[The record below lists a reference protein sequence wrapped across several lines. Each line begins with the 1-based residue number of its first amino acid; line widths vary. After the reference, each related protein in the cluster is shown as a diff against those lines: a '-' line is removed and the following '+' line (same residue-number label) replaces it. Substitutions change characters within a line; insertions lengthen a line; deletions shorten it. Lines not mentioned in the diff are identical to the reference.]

1 MNRES
6 IKSYI
11 KKAKPELKESSIKQ
25 YISSISSL
33 SKLAGVEKDS
43 KSMNWAND
51 YTKVLGVLGEMESI
65 HTRRNKSAHLLSI
78 MQWDPNF
85 QENQAWQKYK
95 KYNEDLNDT
104 VQKGYESHVK
114 TEKQKENWIT
124 KEDIDAIIEVERA
137 GLDPQVWNCP
147 KNMLTPAMNRQ
158 FQDYLLLKLYAEMP
172 SRNDFANVK
181 LITVL
186 DYKNTSPDDRQNYL
200 VLQRDNFH
208 FKIHEWK
215 TKSGKTDVR
224 TLSIS
229 PELQK
234 DMRKLFMKQPH
245 RKYLFY
251 QYTPYSGEYVPMQR
265 ANLGKRLRTI
275 FKKYYPDKNIA
286 SNMMRHILLSDHYK
300 DVDLVGSGTKSM
312 QYGHTITTGMKYAVK
327 EE

>member
-6 IKSYI
+6 IKSYLL
-11 KKAKPELKESSIKQ
+11 KARPDLKESSIKQ

-33 SKLAGVEKDS
+33 SKLVGVEKDTKNMDWS
-43 KSMNWAND
+43 ND
-51 YTKVLGVLGEMESI
+51 YNKVLGKIKEIESI

-78 MQWDPNF
+78 MQWDPNYL
-85 QENQAWQKYK
+85 ESKAWQQYK
-95 KYNEDLNDT
+95 KYNEDINDT
-104 VQKGYESHVK
+104 VQKGYESHK
-114 TEKQKENWIT
+114 MTDKQKENWIT

-137 GLDPQVWNCP
+137 GLEPDVWNCP
-147 KNMLTPAMNRQ
+147 KNMLDPNKNRR

-181 LITVL
+181 LITVM
-186 DYKNTSPDDRQNYL
+186 DYKNTHPDDRQNYL
-200 VLQRDNFH
+200 VLQRDNYH
-208 FKIHEWK
+208 FKIHDWK
-215 TKSGKTDVR
+215 TKSGTSDVR

-234 DMRKLFMKQPH
+234 DMRKLFMKQPN

-251 QYTPYSGEYVPMQR
+251 QYTPSNGEYVPMQR

-275 FKKYYPDKNIA
+275 FQKYYPGKNIA

-300 DVDLVGSGTKSM
+300 DVDLVETEKKSNE
-312 QYGHTITTGMKYAVK
+312 YGHNVGTGMKYAVK
-327 EE
+327 DK